1 MRRYKTLNG
10 EGMSVSEV
18 TEVDEWNKFCKLESA
33 HTINSF
39 GFHGDIVRGDAFR
52 FGARFSLASD
62 LSTIS
67 INGREESTSD
77 GYAQLMRTV
86 MAWGVVESFYDLKG
100 IKINHE
106 NERNTHLV
114 ASYEISKLTEL
125 KNILNNPQCLKFFS
139 ELNKNVNPKHKSKI
153 DEYLAAPL
161 GSYDVSYLFS
171 AIRHVFA
178 HGILTP
184 HSGKVTPQVTVKIC
198 KALTSFFLEIVN
210 QGFGNLIRLHPSH
223 GSV

>member
-1 MRRYKTLNG
+1 MPA
-10 EGMSVSEV
+10 
-18 TEVDEWNKFCKLESA
+18 TEVDQWNKFCKLENAYS
-33 HTINSF
+33 INSF
-39 GFHGDIVRGDAFR
+39 GFHGDVKRGDAFR

-62 LSTIS
+62 LSTVS
-67 INGREESTSD
+67 INGRAQTTSN

-106 NERNTHLV
+106 NARNTHLLG
-114 ASYEISKLTEL
+114 SYEQVKLSSL
-125 KNILNNPQCLKFFS
+125 KAVMNNSQCIKFFS
-139 ELNKNVNPKHKSKI
+139 ELKENVNATHKGKI
-153 DEYLAAPL
+153 ESYIADPM
-161 GSYDVSYLFS
+161 GNYDVSYLFS

-198 KALTSFFLEIVN
+198 KALVSFFLDIVS
-210 QGFGNLIRLHPSH
+210 QEFGNIIRSHPEHST
-223 GSV
+223 V